1 MDTIIKVFQD
11 TDVGLLISL
20 VVLGWIFYSRLDSK
34 MEKMEMR
41 LDQKISN
48 EANRLDQKI
57 TSEANRL
64 DQKITSE
71 ANRLDQKIT
80 SEVNRL
86 EQRISNEGNRL
97 DQKISTLEIRMD
109 RFEEKLTDIDRRLCR
124 MEGAFSSKDCCMLKD
139 ERQLKKAE

>member
-48 EANRLDQKI
+48 
-57 TSEANRL
+57 EANRL